1 MADMTALQ
9 NSLLKAKMVMDKTNN
24 GEVNSNTLPNTQTR
38 PSSLSEVRNMP
49 TPPLPST
56 SLSSAKQDLTPKS
69 KITEERIL
77 SSKLPDAIKQAMIT
91 NPIPDAPFNNS
102 VGLTDDFVSNVK
114 EQMDRQGISTNST
127 TIPQPPT
134 QKPNRTTTKKLS
146 SKNLKTIIKESVK
159 ELVEEAV
166 KDKLHGI
173 KQFSTD
179 KKENFKFIVGNKV
192 FYGKIT
198 ASEDLK

>member
-1 MADMTALQ
+1 M
-9 NSLLKAKMVMDKTNN
+9 
-24 GEVNSNTLPNTQTR
+24 

-49 TPPLPST
+49 TPPLT
-56 SLSSAKQDLTPKS
+56 NTTITSAKQDLTPKS

-77 SSKLPDAIKQAMIT
+77 SSKLPDAIKQAMIS

-114 EQMDRQGISTNST
+114 EQMDRQGISTNSSS
-127 TIPQPPT
+127 IPQPQQQPLT
-134 QKPNRTTTKKLS
+134 QQKNRATTKKLS

-166 KDKLHGI
+166 NNKLQGV
-173 KQFSTD
+173 KEFSTD

>member
-1 MADMTALQ
+1 MTTLQ
-9 NSLLKAKMVMDKTNN
+9 QSLLKAKMVMDKTNN
-24 GEVNSNTLPNTQTR
+24 GGTTNTTTRNTPSM

-49 TPPLPST
+49 TPPLPNT
-56 SLSSAKQDLTPKS
+56 TLTSAKQDLTPKS

-77 SSKLPDAIKQAMIT
+77 SSKLPEAIKQAMIS

-102 VGLTDDFVSNVK
+102 VGLSDDFVSNVK
-114 EQMDRQGISTNST
+114 EQMDRQGISTNATS
-127 TIPQPPT
+127 IPQPPT
-134 QKPNRTTTKKLS
+134 QQKNTTTKKLS

-159 ELVEEAV
+159 ELVEEVVNNKLQGV
-166 KDKLHGI
+166 KE
-173 KQFSTD
+173 FSTG

>member
-1 MADMTALQ
+1 MTALQ

-24 GEVNSNTLPNTQTR
+24 GTTTNTTTHNTTSI

-49 TPPLPST
+49 TPPLPNT
-56 SLSSAKQDLTPKS
+56 TLTSAKQDLTPKS

-77 SSKLPDAIKQAMIT
+77 SSKLPDAIKQAMIS

-114 EQMDRQGISTNST
+114 EQMDRQGISTNSSS
-127 TIPQPPT
+127 IPQPQPPT
-134 QKPNRTTTKKLS
+134 QQKNRATTKKLS

-166 KDKLHGI
+166 NNKLQGV
-173 KQFSTD
+173 KEFSTD